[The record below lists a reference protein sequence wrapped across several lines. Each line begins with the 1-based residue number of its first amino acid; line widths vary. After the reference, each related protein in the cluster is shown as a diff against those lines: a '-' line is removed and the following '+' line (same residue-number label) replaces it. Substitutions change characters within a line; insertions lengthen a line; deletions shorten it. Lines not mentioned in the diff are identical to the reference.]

1 MTEILK
7 ALFRTLLESFDS
19 KRSMTGLAAAL
30 AAVFSLVAGRQ
41 GWTWL
46 SPELSDKIATVLVL
60 KGAVVVASHMV
71 PSKTDAPT
79 LTVGTSAVGATLAPS
94 KN

>member
-1 MTEILK
+1 MTEIAK
-7 ALFRTLLESFDS
+7 ALFRTLLESLDS
-19 KRSMTGLAAAL
+19 KRSMTGLVTAL
-30 AAVFSLVAGRQ
+30 AATLSLVAGRQ

-46 SPELSDKIATVLVL
+46 TPELSDKIATVLVL

-71 PSKTDAPT
+71 PSKPAGPAV
-79 LTVGTSAVGATLAPS
+79 TVQTTTGTTIEAS